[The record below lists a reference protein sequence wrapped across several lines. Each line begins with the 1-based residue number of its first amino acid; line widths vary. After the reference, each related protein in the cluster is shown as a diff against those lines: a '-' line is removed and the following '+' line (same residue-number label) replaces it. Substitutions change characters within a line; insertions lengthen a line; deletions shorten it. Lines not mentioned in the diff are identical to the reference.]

1 VEPILVAG
9 FCAVVIHRA
18 RFFGVFSTAPLA
30 LPVEDQHFDLFGP
43 GGNLVAGD
51 LRQKG
56 RQLLGVRLRQR
67 FRKNDVEDDD
77 QTALVE
83 RVPVRRE
90 AFSHDHLY
98 VAVFDDLSGLRRDDD
113 VTVVERLEDFLQAA
127 QGLREGDV
135 HLRRQVLAVT
145 LVDVV
150 GFFFQLDNDVAGL
163 FARFLVAV
171 AVEEEL
177 VFATDALVDI
187 DLRKIELISQI
198 CRQSGIYAGDNAA
211 QIVIIIR

>member
-1 VEPILVAG
+1 
-9 FCAVVIHRA
+9 
-18 RFFGVFSTAPLA
+18 
-30 LPVEDQHFDLFGP
+30 
-43 GGNLVAGD
+43 
-51 LRQKG
+51 
-56 RQLLGVRLRQR
+56 
-67 FRKNDVEDDD
+67 
-77 QTALVE
+77 
-83 RVPVRRE
+83 
-90 AFSHDHLY
+90 
-98 VAVFDDLSGLRRDDD
+98 
-113 VTVVERLEDFLQAA
+113 
-127 QGLREGDV
+127 
-135 HLRRQVLAVT
+135 VT

-177 VFATDALVDI
+177 VFATDALIDI